1 LRFVFVLLLVSQV
14 LMGQQS
20 APGLHISC
28 PASHHIFSDTETL
41 RNLRVKSG
49 TLRSARF
56 TATYHDVPEHVKAV
70 VQEAFAI
77 WGDILISRVPI
88 KTHIYWEELASSTLA
103 SAGSDKVYKN
113 FPNAPQRDVW
123 YPSALANA
131 ISGKSINDQNTD
143 IILRINKNIFWA
155 ISSPTGPSGSGGYDL
170 LSVILHEIAHGI
182 GFVSSFEENG
192 TTKVKWG
199 IQNIPFIYDK
209 YLVDTKNQELVNNRY
224 YTNDSEELLKVVT
237 GGDVHFKIA
246 AGEYSNDY
254 PLLHTPSP
262 FSSGASLSHLSNS
275 QFNLKDGRDRLMLPG
290 LSSDRR
296 YHYPGNGILAI
307 LYQIGWPLTN
317 YDFEHNYPVSPDVNP
332 ITLFPN
338 PASEYVIL
346 NLFGYTNETTF
357 EVFDTCGRAV
367 STGKIE
373 SIETEIATQNLSAG
387 KYIVRVGSYSAPF
400 IKL

>member
-1 LRFVFVLLLVSQV
+1 MRFVFILFFVSH
-14 LMGQQS
+14 LAMGQES

-28 PASHHIFSDTETL
+28 PQSHHALGDAETL
-41 RNLRVKSG
+41 RSLRVHSG
-49 TLRSARF
+49 VLRSARF
-56 TATYHDVPEHVKAV
+56 TATYHNVPENVKDV

-77 WGDILISRVPI
+77 WGDILVSRVPI
-88 KTHIYWEELASSTLA
+88 KVQIYWEELDATTLA

-113 FPNAPQRDVW
+113 FTNAPHRDVW

-143 IILRINKNIFWA
+143 IILRINKNISWGF
-155 ISSPTGPSGSGGYDL
+155 SSSAGPSGSGLYDL
-170 LSVILHEIAHGI
+170 LSVVLHEIAHGI
-182 GFVSSFEENG
+182 GFVSSFEANG

-224 YTNDSEELLKVVT
+224 YSNDSEELYKVVT
-237 GGDVHFKIA
+237 GGDVHFKIGS
-246 AGEYSNDY
+246 GEYSNDY

-275 QFNLKDGRDRLMLPG
+275 QYNLKDGRDRLMLPG

-317 YDFEHNYPVSPDVNP
+317 YEFEHNYPVSADVNP

-338 PASEYVIL
+338 PASDYVIL
-346 NLFGYTNETTF
+346 NLFGYTTETTF
-357 EVFDTCGRAV
+357 EVFDNYGRPV
-367 STGKIE
+367 SSGKIE
-373 SIETEIATQNLSAG
+373 SIETVIATKNLSAG
-387 KYIVRVGSYSAPF
+387 RYIVRVGAYSALF